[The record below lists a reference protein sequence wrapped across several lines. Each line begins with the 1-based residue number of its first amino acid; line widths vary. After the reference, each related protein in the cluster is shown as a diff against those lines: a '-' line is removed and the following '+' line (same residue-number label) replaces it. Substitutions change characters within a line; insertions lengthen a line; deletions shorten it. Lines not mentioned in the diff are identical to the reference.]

1 MAKKVVIVGG
11 VAGGATTA
19 ARLRR
24 LDEQTEIVMA
34 ERGEYISF
42 ANCGLPYYI
51 GGAIQER
58 DALLVQTVEGM
69 SKKFNMDIRNLSE
82 VTRID
87 RERKVVEIK
96 NLKIGETYEESYDV
110 LVLSP
115 GASPIKPPIPGIN
128 EAEALF
134 TLRNIPDTDKI
145 KAYVDEQLPK
155 KATVIGGG
163 FIGVEMAENLW
174 ERGVEVTLVEMAD
187 QIMAPIDFEMASIL
201 HQHLRE
207 KGVNL
212 VLEDG
217 VKSFENNGKIINLNS
232 GKQIDT
238 DLVILAI
245 GVAPENKL
253 AKEAGLE
260 LGLRGAIRVNERLQ
274 TADESIYAIGDAIEV
289 KDYINGQATHIPLAW
304 PANRQGRIVADHI
317 NGIDSKYQGTLGT
330 SIAKVFDMTVA
341 ATGNNEKT
349 LKRLGIS
356 YDVVHV
362 HPSSHAGYYPGAF
375 PIALKL
381 IFDRETGK
389 IFGAQAVSYDGA
401 DKRIDV
407 LATAI
412 KGGMTI
418 FDLPDLELAYAPPYS
433 SAKDPVNMA
442 GYAAKNIAEGLVETV
457 QWHEINDILADGGY
471 LIDVREPI
479 ERDMGMIEGSV
490 NIPLGEL
497 RDRLDEIPTKEVYVY
512 CQVGLRGYLASRIL
526 IQAGFKVC
534 NLDGGYKTYSCVF
547 EPDASENCGTPIS
560 DNGVA
565 QRNHAMEEI
574 AAGAAQ
580 SSVGLAVEAAP
591 VAQAPTA
598 PAPAPAPAPASAVE
612 AAPPTVKTTLDAC
625 GLSCPGPIMK
635 VYKTIGEMQDGEVME
650 VHATDPG
657 FAKDIKAWCEK
668 TGNKLISNKFED
680 KKFKAQIMKGNVV
693 VPMNTMAAPVEV
705 PTAAPAKN
713 GATMVVFSGDLDK
726 AIATFIIASGAA
738 AMGKE
743 VTLFFTFW
751 GLNILKRSDAPA
763 TEKDMMA
770 KMFSMMMPKGANDLP
785 LSKMNMGGM
794 GSKMIK
800 TVMANK
806 NVDSLETLMKNAM
819 DAGVKLVACGMSMD
833 IMGIAKEELI
843 DGVEIGGVASYLGD
857 AEDSGLNLF
866 I

>member
-1 MAKKVVIVGG
+1 MTKKVVIVGG

-24 LDEQTEIVMA
+24 LDEQTEIVMI

-58 DALLVQTVEGM
+58 DALLVQTVDGM

-82 VTRID
+82 VTSID
-87 RERKVVEIK
+87 RERKLVEIK
-96 NLKIGETYEESYDV
+96 NLKTGETYEENYDV

-145 KAYVDEQLPK
+145 KAYVDEQKPK

-217 VKSFENNGKIINLNS
+217 VKSFEKNGKLINLNS
-232 GKQIDT
+232 GEQIDT

-341 ATGNNEKT
+341 ATGNNEKI

-381 IFDRETGK
+381 IFDRESGK

-497 RDRLDEIPTKEVYVY
+497 RERLGEIPTKEVYVY

-526 IQAGFKVC
+526 MQAGFKVK
-534 NLDGGYKTYSCVF
+534 NLDGGYKTYSCVY

-565 QRNHAMEEI
+565 QHNHAMEEI
-574 AAGAAQ
+574 AAGASQA
-580 SSVGLAVEAAP
+580 SVGLAVAAVPVTAAPAAP
-591 VAQAPTA
+591 VVETPT
-598 PAPAPAPAPASAVE
+598 
-612 AAPPTVKTTLDAC
+612 APPTVKTTLDAC

-668 TGNKLISNKFED
+668 TGNKLVSNKFED

-693 VPMNTMAAPVEV
+693 VPVNTMAASVEVPTGV

-751 GLNILKRSDAPA
+751 GLNILKRNDAPS

-770 KMFSMMMPKGANDLP
+770 KMFSMMMPKSAGDLP

-794 GSKMIK
+794 GAKMIK

-843 DGVEIGGVASYLGD
+843 DGVEIGGVAAYLGD

>member
-1 MAKKVVIVGG
+1 M
-11 VAGGATTA
+11 
-19 ARLRR
+19 
-24 LDEQTEIVMA
+24 
-34 ERGEYISF
+34 
-42 ANCGLPYYI
+42 
-51 GGAIQER
+51 
-58 DALLVQTVEGM
+58 
-69 SKKFNMDIRNLSE
+69 
-82 VTRID
+82 
-87 RERKVVEIK
+87 
-96 NLKIGETYEESYDV
+96 
-110 LVLSP
+110 
-115 GASPIKPPIPGIN
+115 
-128 EAEALF
+128 F

-145 KAYVDEQLPK
+145 KAYVDEQQPK

-174 ERGVEVTLVEMAD
+174 ERGVEVTLIEMAD

-217 VKSFENNGKIINLNS
+217 VKSFEKNGKVINLNS
-232 GKQIDT
+232 GNQIDT

-253 AKEAGLE
+253 AKESGLE

-381 IFDRETGK
+381 IFDRETGR

-497 RDRLDEIPTKEVYVY
+497 RDRLGEIPTKEVYVY
-512 CQVGLRGYLASRIL
+512 CQVGLRGYLATRIL
-526 IQAGFKVC
+526 MQAGFKVK

-565 QRNHAMEEI
+565 QRNAAMEEI

-580 SSVGLAVEAAP
+580 SSVGLAVEADPVTAAP
-591 VAQAPTA
+591 VA
-598 PAPAPAPAPASAVE
+598 PAFAAV
-612 AAPPTVKTTLDAC
+612 PPTVKTTLDAC

-635 VYKTIGEMQDGEVME
+635 VYKTIGDLQDGEVME

-693 VPMNTMAAPVEV
+693 VPIKTMAAPAEV
-705 PTAAPAKN
+705 PTGVPAAAPAKN

-751 GLNILKRSDAPA
+751 GLNILKRNDAPS

-843 DGVEIGGVASYLGD
+843 DGVEIGGVAAYLGD

>member
-1 MAKKVVIVGG
+1 MAKKVIIVGG

-24 LDEQTEIVMA
+24 LDESTEIVMV

-96 NLKIGETYEESYDV
+96 KLTTGETYEESYDV

-115 GASPIKPPIPGIN
+115 GASPIKPPIPGIE

-145 KAYVDEQLPK
+145 KEYVDVQKPR

-174 ERGVEVTLVEMAD
+174 ERGIDVTLVEMAD
-187 QIMAPIDFEMASIL
+187 QIMAPIDFEMAAIL

-217 VKSFENNGKIINLNS
+217 VKSFEKNGKLINLNS

-238 DLVILAI
+238 DLIILAI
-245 GVAPENKL
+245 GVVPENKL
-253 AKEAGLE
+253 AKEADLE
-260 LGLRGAIRVNERLQ
+260 LGLRGAIRVNEFLQ
-274 TADESIYAIGDAIEV
+274 TADESIYAIGDAVEV

-304 PANRQGRIVADHI
+304 PANRQGRIVADRI
-317 NGIDSKYQGTLGT
+317 NGIDSRYKGTLGT

-381 IFDRETGK
+381 IFDRESGK

-442 GYAAKNIAEGLVETV
+442 GYAAKNLAEGLVETV
-457 QWHEINDILADGGY
+457 QWHELNDILANGGY

-479 ERDMGMIEGSV
+479 ERDMGMIAGSV

-497 RDRLDEIPTKEVYVY
+497 RERVGEIPADKEVYVY

-526 IQAGFKVC
+526 MQHGIKVR
-534 NLDGGYKTYSCVF
+534 NLDGGYKTYSCVY
-547 EPDASENCGTPIS
+547 EPDASDNCGTPIS

-565 QRNHAMEEI
+565 QRKAHQEI
-574 AAGAAQ
+574 AAGAVEVSA
-580 SSVGLAVEAAP
+580 AVAVAP
-591 VAQAPTA
+591 VPV
-598 PAPAPAPAPASAVE
+598 PA
-612 AAPPTVKTTLDAC
+612 VKTTLDAC

-635 VYKTIGEMQDGEVME
+635 VYKTIGEMADGEVLE

-657 FAKDIKAWCEK
+657 FAKDIKAWCDK
-668 TGNKLISNKFED
+668 TGNKLVSSKFED
-680 KKFKAQIMKGNVV
+680 KKFKAQIQKGNVV
-693 VPMNTMAAPVEV
+693 VPVNVTAPVAAPV
-705 PTAAPAKN
+705 AAKN

-751 GLNILKRSDAPA
+751 GLNILRRSDAPA

-770 KMFSMMMPKGANDLP
+770 KMFSMMMPKGVDALP

-794 GSKMIK
+794 GAKMIK

-806 NVDSLETLMKNAM
+806 NVDSLETLMKNAQE
-819 DAGVKLVACGMSMD
+819 AGVKLVACGMSMD
-833 IMGIAKEELI
+833 LMGINKEELI
-843 DGVEIGGVASYLGD
+843 DGVEIGGVAAYLGD

>member
-1 MAKKVVIVGG
+1 
-11 VAGGATTA
+11 
-19 ARLRR
+19 
-24 LDEQTEIVMA
+24 
-34 ERGEYISF
+34 
-42 ANCGLPYYI
+42 
-51 GGAIQER
+51 
-58 DALLVQTVEGM
+58 
-69 SKKFNMDIRNLSE
+69 
-82 VTRID
+82 
-87 RERKVVEIK
+87 
-96 NLKIGETYEESYDV
+96 
-110 LVLSP
+110 
-115 GASPIKPPIPGIN
+115 
-128 EAEALF
+128 
-134 TLRNIPDTDKI
+134 
-145 KAYVDEQLPK
+145 
-155 KATVIGGG
+155 
-163 FIGVEMAENLW
+163 MAENLW
-174 ERGVEVTLVEMAD
+174 ERGVEVTLIEMAD

-217 VKSFENNGKIINLNS
+217 VKSFEKNGKVINLNS
-232 GKQIDT
+232 GNQIDT

-253 AKEAGLE
+253 AKESGLE

-490 NIPLGEL
+490 NIPLGEI
-497 RDRLDEIPTKEVYVY
+497 RDRLDEIPAKEVYVY
-512 CQVGLRGYLASRIL
+512 CQVGLRGYLATRIL
-526 IQAGFKVC
+526 MQAGFKVK

-565 QRNHAMEEI
+565 QRNAAMEEI
-574 AAGAAQ
+574 AAGSAQ
-580 SSVGLAVEAAP
+580 SSVGLAVES
-591 VAQAPTA
+591 APTA
-598 PAPAPAPAPASAVE
+598 AAPIAPATPGSPAVA

-635 VYKTIGEMQDGEVME
+635 VYKTIGDMQDGEVME

-693 VPMNTMAAPVEV
+693 VPLNTMAAPAEVPTGV

-751 GLNILKRSDAPA
+751 GLNILKRNDAPS

-770 KMFSMMMPKGANDLP
+770 KMFSMMMPKGTNDLP

-843 DGVEIGGVASYLGD
+843 DGVEIGGVAAYLGD

>member
-1 MAKKVVIVGG
+1 MAKKIVIVGG

-24 LDEQTEIVMA
+24 LDEKTEIVMI
-34 ERGEYISF
+34 ERGEYVSF

-87 RERKVVEIK
+87 RERKMVEIK
-96 NLKIGETYEESYDV
+96 NLKTGETYEENYDV

-115 GASPIKPPIPGIN
+115 GASPIKPPIPGIA

-145 KAYVDEQLPK
+145 KAYVDEQKPR

-217 VKSFENNGKIINLNS
+217 VNSFEQNGKLINLNS
-232 GKQIDT
+232 GKQIET

-253 AKEAGLE
+253 AKEADLE

-349 LKRLGIS
+349 LKRHGIS

-457 QWHEINDILADGGY
+457 QWHEINDILANGGY

-497 RDRLDEIPTKEVYVY
+497 RERLDEIPRGQDIYVY
-512 CQVGLRGYLASRIL
+512 CQVGLRGYLATRIL
-526 IQAGFKVC
+526 MQAGFKVR
-534 NLDGGYKTYSCVF
+534 NLDGGYKTYSCVY

-565 QRNHAMEEI
+565 QHRAMEEI
-574 AAGAAQ
+574 GAGGAEVG
-580 SSVGLAVEAAP
+580 VGLS
-591 VAQAPTA
+591 TA
-598 PAPAPAPAPASAVE
+598 TPIVDVVGEPAT
-612 AAPPTVKTTLDAC
+612 PPTVKTTLDAC

-635 VYKTIGEMQDGEVME
+635 VYKTIGDMKDGEVLE
-650 VHATDPG
+650 IHATDPG
-657 FAKDIKAWCEK
+657 FAKDIKSWCDK
-668 TGNKLISNKFED
+668 TGNRLVSNKFED
-680 KKFKAQIMKGNVV
+680 KKFKAQIMKGSVV
-693 VPMNTMAAPVEV
+693 VPVNAVSAPAEV
-705 PTAAPAKN
+705 PTGIPTPAKN

-751 GLNILKRSDAPA
+751 GLNILKRSDAPSP
-763 TEKDMMA
+763 EKDMMA
-770 KMFSMMMPKGANDLP
+770 KMFSMMMPKGASDLP

-794 GSKMIK
+794 GAKMIK

-833 IMGIAKEELI
+833 IMGIKKEELI
-843 DGVEIGGVASYLGD
+843 EGVEIGGVAAYLGD

-866 I
+866 V

>member
-24 LDEQTEIVMA
+24 LDENAEIVMV

-69 SKKFNMDIRNLSE
+69 SKKFNMEIRNLSE

-96 NLKIGETYEESYDV
+96 NLQTGETYDENYDV

-115 GASPIKPPIPGIN
+115 GASPIKPPIPGIE
-128 EAEALF
+128 EANALF

-145 KAYVDEQLPK
+145 KAYVDEQKPK
-155 KATVIGGG
+155 KATIIGGG

-174 ERGVEVTLVEMAD
+174 ERGVEVTLIEMAE

-217 VKSFENNGKIINLNS
+217 VKSFEQNGKLINLNS
-232 GKQIDT
+232 GKQIEA
-238 DLVILAI
+238 DLIILAI

-442 GYAAKNIAEGLVETV
+442 GYAAKNIAEGLVDTV
-457 QWHEINDILADGGY
+457 QWHEINDILANGGY

-497 RDRLDEIPTKEVYVY
+497 RERLSEIPSNQDIYVY

-526 IQAGFKVC
+526 MQAGFKVK
-534 NLDGGYKTYSCVF
+534 NLDGGYKTYSCVY

-560 DNGVA
+560 DNGIA
-565 QRNHAMEEI
+565 KRKAAEEI
-574 AAGAAQ
+574 TAGSAEA
-580 SSVGLAVEAAP
+580 SVAVAEKVPP
-591 VAQAPTA
+591 VSAVDTA
-598 PAPAPAPAPASAVE
+598 PPAV
-612 AAPPTVKTTLDAC
+612 TTTLDAC

-635 VYKTIGEMQDGEVME
+635 VYKTIGDMKDGEVLE
-650 VHATDPG
+650 IHATDPG
-657 FAKDIKAWCEK
+657 FAKDIKAWCDK
-668 TGNKLISNKFED
+668 TGNRLVSNKFED
-680 KKFKAQIMKGNVV
+680 KKFKAQIMKGNLV
-693 VPMNTMAAPVEV
+693 VPVNTVAAPAQIPVGI
-705 PTAAPAKN
+705 PAAPAKN

-751 GLNILKRSDAPA
+751 GLNILKRGDAPA

-770 KMFSMMMPKGANDLP
+770 KMFSMMMPKGINDLP

-794 GSKMIK
+794 GAKMIK
-800 TVMANK
+800 TVMANH
-806 NVDSLETLMKNAM
+806 NVDNLDTLMKNAM

-833 IMGIAKEELI
+833 LMGIKKEELI
-843 DGVEIGGVASYLGD
+843 DGVEIGGVAAYLGD

>member
-24 LDEQTEIVMA
+24 LDEQTEIVMI

-96 NLKIGETYEESYDV
+96 NLKTSETYEESYDV

-145 KAYVDEQLPK
+145 KSYVDEQQPK

-207 KGVNL
+207 RGVDL

-217 VKSFENNGKIINLNS
+217 VKSFEKNGKLINLNS

-274 TADESIYAIGDAIEV
+274 TADDSIYAIGDAIEV

-330 SIAKVFDMTVA
+330 SIAKVLDMTVA

-497 RDRLDEIPTKEVYVY
+497 RDRLGEIPTKEVYVY
-512 CQVGLRGYLASRIL
+512 CQVGLRGYLATRIL
-526 IQAGFKVC
+526 MQAGFKVK
-534 NLDGGYKTYSCVF
+534 NLDGGYKTYSCVY

-565 QRNHAMEEI
+565 QHNAAMGEI
-574 AAGAAQ
+574 SAGAAQ

-591 VAQAPTA
+591 VTQATAA
-598 PAPAPAPAPASAVE
+598 PATPV
-612 AAPPTVKTTLDAC
+612 APPTVKTTLDAC

-635 VYKTIGEMQDGEVME
+635 VYKTIGDMQDGEVME

-657 FAKDIKAWCEK
+657 FAKDIKAWCEN

-693 VPMNTMAAPVEV
+693 VPMNTMAAPAEIPTGV

-751 GLNILKRSDAPA
+751 GLNILKRNDAPA

-843 DGVEIGGVASYLGD
+843 DGVEIGGVAAYLGD

>member
-24 LDEQTEIVMA
+24 LDEQTEIVMI

-96 NLKIGETYEESYDV
+96 NLKTGETYEENYDV

-115 GASPIKPPIPGIN
+115 GASPIKPPIPGII

-145 KAYVDEQLPK
+145 KAYVDEQQPR

-217 VKSFENNGKIINLNS
+217 VKSFENNGKLINLNS
-232 GKQIDT
+232 GKQLDT

-381 IFDRETGK
+381 IFDRVTGK

-442 GYAAKNIAEGLVETV
+442 GYAAKNLAEGLVETV

-497 RDRLDEIPTKEVYVY
+497 RDGLGEIPTKEVYVY

-526 IQAGFKVC
+526 MQAGFKVK
-534 NLDGGYKTYSCVF
+534 NLDGGYKTYSCVY

-565 QRNHAMEEI
+565 QHNAAMEEI

-591 VAQAPTA
+591 VA
-598 PAPAPAPAPASAVE
+598 
-612 AAPPTVKTTLDAC
+612 PPTVRTTLDAC

-635 VYKTIGEMQDGEVME
+635 VYKTIGDMQDGEVME

-693 VPMNTMAAPVEV
+693 VPLNTMAAPVEVPTGV

-751 GLNILKRSDAPA
+751 GLNILKRNDAPS

-770 KMFSMMMPKGANDLP
+770 KMFSIMMPKGANDLP

-843 DGVEIGGVASYLGD
+843 DGVEIGGVAAYLGD

>member
-24 LDEQTEIVMA
+24 LDEQTEIVMI

-82 VTRID
+82 VTLID

-96 NLKIGETYEESYDV
+96 DLRTGKTYEETYDV

-115 GASPIKPPIPGIN
+115 GASPIKPPIPGID

-145 KAYVDEQLPK
+145 KAYVDERKPK

-217 VKSFENNGKIINLNS
+217 VKSIENNGKLINLNS
-232 GKQIDT
+232 GNQLET

-349 LKRLGIS
+349 LKRLGIA

-497 RDRLDEIPTKEVYVY
+497 RDRLGEIPTKEVYVY

-526 IQAGFKVC
+526 KQAGFKVR

-565 QRNHAMEEI
+565 QRNAALEEI
-574 AAGAAQ
+574 DAGAAQ
-580 SSVGLAVEAAP
+580 YSVGLAVDAAP
-591 VAQAPTA
+591 VASAAP
-598 PAPAPAPAPASAVE
+598 V
-612 AAPPTVKTTLDAC
+612 APPTVKTTLDAC

-635 VYKTIGEMQDGEVME
+635 VYKTIGDMQDGEVME

-668 TGNKLISNKFED
+668 TGNKLVSNKFEN

-693 VPMNTMAAPVEV
+693 VPLNTIAVPMEVSTAP
-705 PTAAPAKN
+705 PAKN

-751 GLNILKRSDAPA
+751 GLNILKRNDAPS

-794 GSKMIK
+794 GAKMIK

-833 IMGIAKEELI
+833 IMGISKEELI
-843 DGVEIGGVASYLGD
+843 DGVEIGGVAAYLGD

>member
-24 LDEQTEIVMA
+24 LDEQTEIVMI

-96 NLKIGETYEESYDV
+96 NLKTSETYEENYDV

-128 EAEALF
+128 ESEALF

-145 KAYVDEQLPK
+145 KAYVDEQQPK

-212 VLEDG
+212 ILEDG
-217 VKSFENNGKIINLNS
+217 VKSFEKNGKTINLNS

-497 RDRLDEIPTKEVYVY
+497 RDRLGEIPTKEVYVY
-512 CQVGLRGYLASRIL
+512 CQVGLRGYLATRIL
-526 IQAGFKVC
+526 MQAGFKVR
-534 NLDGGYKTYSCVF
+534 NLDGGYKTYSCVY
-547 EPDASENCGTPIS
+547 EPDASKNCGTPIS

-565 QRNHAMEEI
+565 QHNAAMEEI

-591 VAQAPTA
+591 VAQAPAA
-598 PAPAPAPAPASAVE
+598 PAVT

-635 VYKTIGEMQDGEVME
+635 VFKTIGDMQDGEVME

-693 VPMNTMAAPVEV
+693 VTMNTMAAPVGVPTGV

-751 GLNILKRSDAPA
+751 GLNILKRNDAPS
-763 TEKDMMA
+763 TEKDMLA

-794 GSKMIK
+794 GSRMIK
-800 TVMANK
+800 TVMAYK

-819 DAGVKLVACGMSMD
+819 EAGVKLVACGMSMD

-843 DGVEIGGVASYLGD
+843 DGVEIGGVAAYLGD

>member
-1 MAKKVVIVGG
+1 MAKKVIIVGG

-24 LDEQTEIVMA
+24 LDENTEIVMV

-58 DALLVQTVEGM
+58 DALLLQTVEGM

-96 NLKIGETYEESYDV
+96 NLKTGETYEENYDV

-115 GASPIKPPIPGIN
+115 GASPIKPPIPGIDK
-128 EAEALF
+128 AEALF

-145 KAYVDEQLPK
+145 KAYVDEQMPK

-174 ERGVEVTLVEMAD
+174 DRGVEVTLVEMAD

-217 VKSFENNGKIINLNS
+217 VKSFEQNGKLINLNS
-232 GKQIDT
+232 GKQIAT
-238 DLVILAI
+238 DLIILAI

-274 TADESIYAIGDAIEV
+274 TADESIYAIGDAVEV

-304 PANRQGRIVADHI
+304 PANRQGRIVADLI
-317 NGIDSKYQGTLGT
+317 NGIDVKYQGTLGT

-356 YDVVHV
+356 YEVVHV

-457 QWHEINDILADGGY
+457 QWHEINDILANGGY

-479 ERDMGMIEGSV
+479 EREMGMIEGSV
-490 NIPLGEL
+490 NIPLGDL
-497 RDRLDEIPTKEVYVY
+497 RARLSEIPNDQDIYVY
-512 CQVGLRGYLASRIL
+512 CQVGLRGYLATRIL
-526 IQAGFKVC
+526 MQAGFKVR
-534 NLDGGYKTYSCVF
+534 NLDGGYKTYSCVY

-565 QRNHAMEEI
+565 RRKAAAEI
-574 AAGAAQ
+574 TAGSAQ
-580 SSVGLAVEAAP
+580 ASVAVAEKAAP
-591 VAQAPTA
+591 VTAVDTA
-598 PAPAPAPAPASAVE
+598 PPAV
-612 AAPPTVKTTLDAC
+612 TTTLDAC

-635 VYKTIGEMQDGEVME
+635 VYKTIGDMKDGEVLE

-657 FAKDIKAWCEK
+657 FAKDIKAWCDK
-668 TGNKLISNKFED
+668 TGNKLVSNKFED

-693 VPMNTMAAPVEV
+693 VPVNTVAAPAEI
-705 PTAAPAKN
+705 PTGIPAAPAKN

-751 GLNILKRSDAPA
+751 GLNILKRGDAPA

-770 KMFSMMMPKGANDLP
+770 KMFSMMMPKGVNDLP

-794 GSKMIK
+794 GAKMIK
-800 TVMANK
+800 TVMANH

-833 IMGIAKEELI
+833 LMGIAKEELI
-843 DGVEIGGVASYLGD
+843 DGVEIGGVAAYLGD

>member
-24 LDEQTEIVMA
+24 LDENTEIVMI

-82 VTRID
+82 ATRID
-87 RERKVVEIK
+87 RERKMVEIK
-96 NLKIGETYEESYDV
+96 NLQTGETYEESFDV

-128 EAEALF
+128 DTEALF

-145 KAYVDEQLPK
+145 KAYVDEQKPK

-217 VKSFENNGKIINLNS
+217 VKSFEQNGQLINLNS
-232 GKQIDT
+232 GKQIET

-253 AKEAGLE
+253 AKDAGLE

-381 IFDRETGK
+381 IFNRESGK

-442 GYAAKNIAEGLVETV
+442 GYAAKNLAEGLVETV
-457 QWHEINDILADGGY
+457 QWHEINDILANGGY

-497 RDRLDEIPTKEVYVY
+497 RERLGEIPSGQDIYVY
-512 CQVGLRGYLASRIL
+512 CQVGLRGYLATRIL
-526 IQAGFKVC
+526 MQAGFKVK

-560 DNGVA
+560 DNGIA
-565 QRNHAMEEI
+565 QRKAMEEI
-574 AAGAAQ
+574 GAGVGEASA
-580 SSVGLAVEAAP
+580 GLATATPNVDVALAAEEP
-591 VAQAPTA
+591 ATPT
-598 PAPAPAPAPASAVE
+598 
-612 AAPPTVKTTLDAC
+612 TVKTTLDAC

-635 VYKTIGEMQDGEVME
+635 VYKTIGDMQDGEVLE
-650 VHATDPG
+650 IHATDHG
-657 FAKDIKAWCEK
+657 FAKDIKAWCNK
-668 TGNKLISNKFED
+668 TGNRLVSNKFED
-680 KKFKAQIMKGNVV
+680 KKFKAQIMKGNVMVPVNAVAAPAV
-693 VPMNTMAAPVEV
+693 VPTGIP
-705 PTAAPAKN
+705 APAKN
-713 GATMVVFSGDLDK
+713 GATIVVFSGDLDK

-751 GLNILKRSDAPA
+751 GLNILKRSDAPSA
-763 TEKDMMA
+763 EKDMMA

-794 GSKMIK
+794 GAKMIK

-833 IMGIAKEELI
+833 IMGIKKEELI
-843 DGVEIGGVASYLGD
+843 DGVEIGGVAAYLGD

>member
-24 LDEQTEIVMA
+24 LDEQTEIVMI

-96 NLKIGETYEESYDV
+96 NLKTGETYEESYDV

-145 KAYVDEQLPK
+145 KAYVDEQQPK

-217 VKSFENNGKIINLNS
+217 VKSFEKNGRIINLNS

-381 IFDRETGK
+381 IFDRETGR

-512 CQVGLRGYLASRIL
+512 CQVGLRGYLATRIL
-526 IQAGFKVC
+526 MQAGFKVR
-534 NLDGGYKTYSCVF
+534 NLDGGYKTYSCVY

-565 QRNHAMEEI
+565 QHNAAMEEI

-580 SSVGLAVEAAP
+580 SSAGLAVEAAP
-591 VAQAPTA
+591 VTAAPVAPAVAAVPPTA
-598 PAPAPAPAPASAVE
+598 
-612 AAPPTVKTTLDAC
+612 KTTLDAC

-635 VYKTIGEMQDGEVME
+635 VYKTIGDLQDGEVME

-705 PTAAPAKN
+705 PTGVPTAAPAKN

-751 GLNILKRSDAPA
+751 GLNILKRNDAPS
-763 TEKDMMA
+763 TEKDMLA

-843 DGVEIGGVASYLGD
+843 DGVEIGGVAAYLGD

>member
-24 LDEQTEIVMA
+24 LDEQTEIVMI

-87 RERKVVEIK
+87 RERKVVEIHD
-96 NLKIGETYEESYDV
+96 LKTGKKYEENYDV

-115 GASPIKPPIPGIN
+115 GASPIKPPIPGID

-145 KAYVDEQLPK
+145 KAYVDEQKPK

-217 VKSFENNGKIINLNS
+217 VKSFENNGKLINLNS
-232 GKQIDT
+232 GKQIEN

-253 AKEAGLE
+253 AKEAGFE

-362 HPSSHAGYYPGAF
+362 HPSSHAEYYPGAF

-526 IQAGFKVC
+526 KQAGFNVR

-565 QRNHAMEEI
+565 QRNAAMEEI

-591 VAQAPTA
+591 VAPTA
-598 PAPAPAPAPASAVE
+598 P

-635 VYKTIGEMQDGEVME
+635 VYKTIGDMKDGEVLE

-668 TGNKLISNKFED
+668 TGNKLVSNNFED

-705 PTAAPAKN
+705 PTGVPAGGSAKN

-751 GLNILKRSDAPA
+751 GLNILKRNDAPA

-794 GSKMIK
+794 GAKMIK

-833 IMGIAKEELI
+833 LMGISKEELI
-843 DGVEIGGVASYLGD
+843 DGVEIGGVAAYLGD

>member
-19 ARLRR
+19 ARIRR
-24 LDEQTEIVMA
+24 LDEQTEIVMI

-69 SKKFNMDIRNLSE
+69 SKKFNMDIRNLTE
-82 VTRID
+82 VTRIN

-96 NLKIGETYEESYDV
+96 NLKTDETYEESYDV

-115 GASPIKPPIPGIN
+115 GASPFKPPIPGID

-145 KAYVDEQLPK
+145 KAYVDEQQPK

-212 VLEDG
+212 VFEDG
-217 VKSFENNGKIINLNS
+217 VKSFEKSGKVINLNS
-232 GKQIDT
+232 GKQIKT

-457 QWHEINDILADGGY
+457 QWHEINDILTNGGY
-471 LIDVREPI
+471 LIDVRELI

-490 NIPLGEL
+490 NIPLGDL
-497 RDRLDEIPTKEVYVY
+497 RERLGEIPTKEVYVY

-526 IQAGFKVC
+526 MQAGFKVR
-534 NLDGGYKTYSCVF
+534 NLDGGYKTYSCVY
-547 EPDASENCGTPIS
+547 EPAASENCGTPIS

-565 QRNHAMEEI
+565 QRKHAMEEM
-574 AAGAAQ
+574 AAGTAQ
-580 SSVGLAVEAAP
+580 SSVGLAVEEAL
-591 VAQAPTA
+591 VTQAPTA
-598 PAPAPAPAPASAVE
+598 PSM
-612 AAPPTVKTTLDAC
+612 AAAQPVVKTTLDAC

-635 VYKTIGEMQDGEVME
+635 VYKTIGEMEDGEVME

-693 VPMNTMAAPVEV
+693 VPLNTRPAPVEIPTGV
-705 PTAAPAKN
+705 PAPAKN

-751 GLNILKRSDAPA
+751 GLNILKRNDAPS

-770 KMFSMMMPKGANDLP
+770 KMFSMMMPKGAGDLP

-794 GSKMIK
+794 GAKMIK
-800 TVMANK
+800 TVMGNK

-833 IMGIAKEELI
+833 IMGISKEELI
-843 DGVEIGGVASYLGD
+843 DGVEIGGVAAYLGD